1 MDKKP
6 KAVHDLFEGKPKIA
20 PGVLPGI
27 TVDQLKPLL
36 CKCGNALFLQGSNVH
51 FASPLQAVS
60 GGPTLVQ
67 VPLGFYCTACE
78 KLNDFD
84 TADIPTFSPPSK
96 TEH

>member
-6 KAVHDLFEGKPKIA
+6 KTVHDLFGGKPQIA
-20 PGVLPGI
+20 PGVHPGI

-36 CKCGNALFLQGSNVH
+36 CKCKNALFLQASNVH
-51 FASPLQAVS
+51 FASPLQATS

-67 VPLGFYCTACE
+67 VPLGFYCTSCE

-84 TADIPTFSPPSK
+84 VTDIPTFTPPSK